1 MASRNL
7 VQPHFPVPPDSY
19 SSGYMAEVVRAFSTF
34 LEQSNNPGE
43 GRATNFTM
51 TALAN
56 TDYGLET
63 GALFAQNEIADAIME
78 CHDPVAFACVAC
90 CYTPH
95 LIGVRVDLRQYRGIG
110 SCGVDRG
117 AIVG

>member
-7 VQPHFPVPPDSY
+7 VHPHFPVPPDSY

-43 GRATNFTM
+43 GRATKFTM

-63 GALFAQNEIADAIME
+63 GALFAQNGFVKITRLN
-78 CHDPVAFACVAC
+78 VASPAGLSGTATLGSV
-90 CYTPH
+90 TVT
-95 LIGVRVDLRQYRGIG
+95 IG
-110 SCGVDRG
+110 
-117 AIVG
+117 